1 MFLLYDMSWIAIDKR
16 KKMKMESLVGKNGL
30 VWIKT
35 EELSDLMF
43 IRRLLQNAAF
53 MSRDGVEFEI
63 DQFLQSKTVDQQ

>member
-1 MFLLYDMSWIAIDKR
+1 
-16 KKMKMESLVGKNGL
+16 MKMESLVGKNGL

-43 IRRLLQNAAF
+43 IRRLIQNAAF
-53 MSRDGVEFEI
+53 MSRDAVEFEI